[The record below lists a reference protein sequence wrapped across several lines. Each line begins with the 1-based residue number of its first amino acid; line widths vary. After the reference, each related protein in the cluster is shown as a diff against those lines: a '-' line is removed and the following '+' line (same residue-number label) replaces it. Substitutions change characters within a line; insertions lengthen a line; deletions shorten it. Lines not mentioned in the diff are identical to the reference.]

1 MNYNNLDHIVVEST
15 NNLHFVLIDCS
26 SYNPDLPT
34 PVTYYDVFVP
44 NFSTAVSLQYTPEE
58 NLVVNSTVLGRTTFD
73 DFQTLE
79 DGLWTIT
86 QKIVEGASGEQTV
99 CYISKPYFRVN
110 KLKNQIL
117 EKIEEALDDC
127 DCKLVDK
134 YYSDL
139 QDLELAKMMAENLCL
154 TSRAIILFNSITN
167 KYSTCQSCH

>member
-1 MNYNNLDHIVVEST
+1 MNSNYLDHIVVEST

-26 SYNPDLPT
+26 VYNPDLPT
-34 PVTYYDVFVP
+34 PVTYYAITLP
-44 NFSTAVSLQYTPEE
+44 NFTSGVNIQYTPTE
-58 NLVVNSTVLGRTTFD
+58 NLVVNSTVLGNSTFD

-86 QKIVEGASGEQTV
+86 QKIVEGASGETTV
-99 CYISKPYFRVN
+99 CYTTKNYFRIN